1 MACPRLWQRFHC
13 SLCPACWPPSP
24 SGCSSVSVGEY
35 LLSGGAGTQ
44 TFADLYKMLYV
55 PSGLGKWVSGKVLEK
70 MGSGFYPRLVMVPPV
85 RPRPLSEG
93 LWRASR
99 GRPVPLKVFS
109 TGMKTQSVGFRRAR
123 SAPAQHLLEIIRF
136 PPPPPPPLEC
146 CWCACSLNRQGG
158 LK

>member
-1 MACPRLWQRFHC
+1 MACPRLWPRFHC

-24 SGCSSVSVGEY
+24 CGCSSVSVGEY
-35 LLSGGAGTQ
+35 LPSGEAGTQ

-55 PSGLGKWVSGKVLEK
+55 PSGLGKWASGKVLK

-85 RPRPLSEG
+85 RPRPFSEG
-93 LWRASR
+93 LRRASH

-123 SAPAQHLLEIIRF
+123 SAPAQHLLEIIRS
-136 PPPPPPPLEC
+136 PPPPPPPIEC